1 MIYRRTNIRKDL
13 IDQYMNEL
21 IEIYEKDFKILHCNK
36 CKLSNRL
43 IDKLHNQ
50 YYCHEYIIK
59 FYDTDPKFPPVGKN
73 DKGCDYDIFD
83 MYLDYNNGYYIENEK
98 YSEEDLKA
106 LSFTGKCFTKD
117 ELKQVCDEV
126 LKIYEQYEERRL
138 TFNNWIDV
146 YGEGIWGQ
154 TQDLV
159 DYNTKLELKDI
170 QKWKNLSDRVYCIET
185 LDPSGKKH
193 ISLYIYGRDIHAR
206 DYVFSFVRR
215 DKHKKRRK
223 SRIFDYSW

>member
-1 MIYRRTNIRKDL
+1 MDVTLK
-13 IDQYMNEL
+13 
-21 IEIYEKDFKILHCNK
+21 KK
-36 CKLSNRL
+36 
-43 IDKLHNQ
+43 
-50 YYCHEYIIK
+50 
-59 FYDTDPKFPPVGKN
+59 
-73 DKGCDYDIFD
+73 
-83 MYLDYNNGYYIENEK
+83 NEK
-98 YSEEDLKA
+98 YSEEDLKV

-126 LKIYEQYEERRL
+126 LKIYEQYEECRL

-159 DYNTKLELKDI
+159 DSNTKLELKDI
-170 QKWKNLSDRVYCIET
+170 QKWKNLSDRVYCIEA